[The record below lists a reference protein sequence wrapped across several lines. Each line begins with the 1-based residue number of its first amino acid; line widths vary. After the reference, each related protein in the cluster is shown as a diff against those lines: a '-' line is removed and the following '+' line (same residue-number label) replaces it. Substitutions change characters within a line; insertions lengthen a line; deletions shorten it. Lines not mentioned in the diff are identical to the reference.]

1 MPEENSDGVLYAVA
15 GCPREPTGAGNPAAA
30 RLVRRVLW
38 PADKGKCADEPTDAG
53 ARRRRRYGAG
63 GAGGAELTA
72 GASTG
77 NPGSVFI
84 LGGGMHDMQAS

>member
-1 MPEENSDGVLYAVA
+1 M
-15 GCPREPTGAGNPAAA
+15 
-30 RLVRRVLW
+30 RRVFW
-38 PADKGKCADEPTDAG
+38 PVNKGESADEPTDAG

-77 NPGSVFI
+77 NLGSVFI